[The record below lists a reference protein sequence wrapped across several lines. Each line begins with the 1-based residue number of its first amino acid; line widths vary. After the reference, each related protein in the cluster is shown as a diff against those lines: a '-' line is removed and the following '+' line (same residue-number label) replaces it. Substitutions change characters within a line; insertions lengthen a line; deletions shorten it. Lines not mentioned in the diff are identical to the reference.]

1 MATSTAPAHAADETR
16 QDRRRAR
23 TRAALLRAA
32 KHLLATKGFHATKIA
47 DIAAAADVG
56 TGTFYLHF
64 PTKDALFT
72 DLARETAVELKD
84 EIDRAKAAY
93 ADPAEKARVATATF
107 FQFARDHRDV
117 FRILF
122 GHSAQFDTLLHEL
135 HQVFIADGEDNY
147 VAGVD
152 AGVFVR
158 MRAPIVANA
167 IVGML
172 SQVVS
177 WWIDH
182 EEVSIEEITQTTQR
196 LLMFGMA
203 QSKENP

>member
-1 MATSTAPAHAADETR
+1 MPTRTATAEETR

-23 TRAALLRAA
+23 TRDALLRAA

-72 DLARETAVELKD
+72 DLARETAMQLKEEMD
-84 EIDRAKAAY
+84 QAKAPY
-93 ADPAEKARVATATF
+93 ADRRDKARVATETF
-107 FQFARDHRDV
+107 FRFAGSHRDV
-117 FRILF
+117 FKILF
-122 GHSAQFDTLLHEL
+122 GHSAQFDALLRELHEL
-135 HQVFIADGEDNY
+135 FIEDAEENY
-147 VAGVD
+147 TAGV
-152 AGVFVR
+152 AERVFAP
-158 MRAPIVANA
+158 MRPAIVANA

-172 SQVVS
+172 SQLVS

-182 EEVSIEEITQTTQR
+182 RDVSIEEITQTTQR
-196 LLMFGMA
+196 LLMNGTA
-203 QSKENP
+203 LQGEPE